1 MRRPPLVWRFPTR
14 QWVAPGL
21 DPLAPDRDP
30 LTFLSNHGEPE
41 MLDRRNLLIATAA
54 LMSPIGAAL
63 AADWK
68 SQYPE
73 LTFAVVPAEN
83 ASGVGDRYAGF
94 VEYLSK
100 ELGVPVKLRVAN
112 DYAAVIEGQRAGN
125 IQIAYYGP
133 ASYSK
138 AYLTGVKTEPFV
150 TTRNNDGAI
159 GYYSVIYVKADSP
172 YKDIRDLKGKTIGFV
187 DPNSTSGYNAP
198 RYFLNKAGI
207 DVDSFFDKSI
217 VTGSH
222 ENAVI
227 ALERGTVDCAA
238 NWWNADN
245 DSNLTRMDT
254 KGMAKK
260 ENFRII
266 FKSGLLPGSPYAYL
280 SDLPDDLKKSIV
292 KTFAEAPTK
301 DKAAFDRLS
310 DGKDKEFVPVT
321 HQDYQ
326 DTVEMIQFVDE
337 MRKKHS

>member
-1 MRRPPLVWRFPTR
+1 MLNRRYFLVGAATLVW
-14 QWVAPGL
+14 
-21 DPLAPDRDP
+21 APDTSR
-30 LTFLSNHGEPE
+30 
-41 MLDRRNLLIATAA
+41 
-54 LMSPIGAAL
+54 

-83 ASGVGDRYAGF
+83 ATGVGDRYAGF
-94 VEYLSK
+94 VDYLTRQ
-100 ELGVPVKLRVAN
+100 LGVPVKLRIAN

-172 YKDIRDLKGKTIGFV
+172 YKDIHDLKGKTIGFV

-198 RYFLNKAGI
+198 RFYLHKIGI
-207 DVDSFFDKSI
+207 DVDSFFGKSI
-217 VTGSH
+217 ITGSH
-222 ENAVI
+222 ENGII
-227 ALERGTVDCAA
+227 ALDKATVDCAA

-245 DSNLTRMDT
+245 DSNLTRMVN
-254 KGMAKK
+254 KGMVKK
-260 ENFRII
+260 DDFRIV
-266 FKSGLLPGSPYAYL
+266 FKSDLLPGSPYAYL
-280 SDLPDDLKKSIV
+280 TDLPPDLKNAI
-292 KTFAEAPTK
+292 TNAFTEAPIK

-321 HQDYQ
+321 HKDYA
-326 DTVEMIQFVDE
+326 DTVEMIQYVDE
-337 MRKKHS
+337 MRKKKAS